1 MYFPLIEEYTLFLY
15 KNYFMKK
22 KRLFESQELTQLLG
36 KKFGF
41 EDKLL
46 ALEIRNW
53 LIDHLGTYVTNDLE
67 CTTIR
72 DGIIEFKVKSPI
84 LAQELRMREAFLLM
98 KIQEILSNRTN
109 IQGISIFLTNR
120 PTK

>member
-1 MYFPLIEEYTLFLY
+1 
-15 KNYFMKK
+15 MKK